1 MRGQVRT
8 PERGAR
14 IMMRKKL
21 TQRVPIVLFFVLNL
35 LPVQAQD
42 NGSEAITPVQMT
54 VAVTVRGKSERPPEL
69 KREDI
74 VVQQGEDRLQ
84 VTGWTAIDRSPL
96 DLFILIDESARPS
109 IVSQF
114 VDLREFI
121 NSLPKSTFVGSR

>member
-1 MRGQVRT
+1 
-8 PERGAR
+8 
-14 IMMRKKL
+14 MMRKKL